1 MASAN
6 NMKTCVFVLLA
17 FFSVKAGN
25 AQQYN
30 NWYFGQKAA
39 LSFNNTGYSTAP
51 YTLTNSAMD
60 TRFANSSISDS
71 AGNLLFYTNGETI
84 YNQDHKVMLNGN
96 GIAGSIYSVQGSIII
111 PHPGQ
116 ESIYYIFTND
126 DAERDPTNGYRYS
139 VVDMAGDN
147 GNGRVILKN
156 NVLSFPGSERLTA
169 ARHAD
174 GKSVWLIT
182 NDRFS
187 NVFRAWLINCDGL
200 KLNAVVSTVGEILT
214 GADQRSGMM
223 KVSPDGKQLCQTQQ
237 YSIYN
242 TYNDPK
248 RFFQLFD
255 FDNATGSISNPR
267 KIAYNDETTNACEY
281 SPDSKYLY
289 VTRHSLF
296 ISGQQTQFSVDQ
308 LESKLSSAS
317 EIIASG
323 IRIATCF
330 GPACSSNFSTLQA
343 GPDGKIYLNR
353 KTSKLSVISYPNIK
367 GTGCTFELDKIDL
380 GNSGGLGLPSMIND
394 GPADPYNYF
403 ASKPID
409 SCRGIVQFSGQTAIQ
424 GTVQWLWDFGDGTT
438 SLLQNPQHT
447 FTPYN
452 QSYKVKLTITSSGS
466 CGYIVRKNL
475 VYPRGIFT
483 KPDFDYAVRCDSGY
497 IRFVNSSVLL
507 PDTSAQS
514 YYWDFGDGNIS
525 AQKDPVHSYAAS
537 GTYQVKLKMTTAT
550 ACVADSIAKTIDV
563 QQLNIQ
569 TLADQS
575 IDAGQSVQLFVSGG
589 GTSFHW
595 SPSRWL
601 SNDSISN
608 PIARPMNTITYTVS
622 ATDDAG
628 CNAIGAVTINVKNQV
643 TGIHVP
649 TAFTP
654 NNDGLNDIIRP
665 LLGSQYGL
673 KEFSIYNRWGQKV
686 YSTAVMEEGWDGKV
700 NSHLQDMG
708 NYVWKLNVTDA
719 QGNTIKQNGI
729 IMLIK

>member
-1 MASAN
+1 M
-6 NMKTCVFVLLA
+6 
-17 FFSVKAGN
+17 
-25 AQQYN
+25 
-30 NWYFGQKAA
+30 
-39 LSFNNTGYSTAP
+39 
-51 YTLTNSAMD
+51 
-60 TRFANSSISDS
+60 
-71 AGNLLFYTNGETI
+71 
-84 YNQDHKVMLNGN
+84 
-96 GIAGSIYSVQGSIII
+96 
-111 PHPGQ
+111 
-116 ESIYYIFTND
+116 
-126 DAERDPTNGYRYS
+126 
-139 VVDMAGDN
+139 
-147 GNGRVILKN
+147 
-156 NVLSFPGSERLTA
+156 
-169 ARHAD
+169 
-174 GKSVWLIT
+174 
-182 NDRFS
+182 
-187 NVFRAWLINCDGL
+187 
-200 KLNAVVSTVGEILT
+200 
-214 GADQRSGMM
+214 
-223 KVSPDGKQLCQTQQ
+223 
-237 YSIYN
+237 
-242 TYNDPK
+242 
-248 RFFQLFD
+248 
-255 FDNATGSISNPR
+255 
-267 KIAYNDETTNACEY
+267 
-281 SPDSKYLY
+281 
-289 VTRHSLF
+289 
-296 ISGQQTQFSVDQ
+296 
-308 LESKLSSAS
+308 
-317 EIIASG
+317 
-323 IRIATCF
+323 
-330 GPACSSNFSTLQA
+330 
-343 GPDGKIYLNR
+343 
-353 KTSKLSVISYPNIK
+353 
-367 GTGCTFELDKIDL
+367 
-380 GNSGGLGLPSMIND
+380 
-394 GPADPYNYF
+394 
-403 ASKPID
+403 
-409 SCRGIVQFSGQTAIQ
+409 
-424 GTVQWLWDFGDGTT
+424 
-438 SLLQNPQHT
+438 
-447 FTPYN
+447 
-452 QSYKVKLTITSSGS
+452 
-466 CGYIVRKNL
+466 
-475 VYPRGIFT
+475 
-483 KPDFDYAVRCDSGY
+483 
-497 IRFVNSSVLL
+497 

-514 YYWDFGDGNIS
+514 YYRDFGDGNIS